1 MARFRRSAAARGA
14 GGNDLASYVTDTSSI
29 TNPIELGFT
38 YSNDDDVD
46 NDINQN
52 GEVRN
57 TDGDDEVVS
66 FLDSVTS
73 ALTGFPGAGGISEW
87 GYSENSLTSATRS
100 ERLSNISFD
109 MNGSIEASL
118 DEIEI
123 NEYPNSASKNT
134 RHRHGNSNRKPLVV
148 IPPGKEM
155 QFRSPKSSNNNNNN
169 RRGGGVDAFSS
180 TSSVGSERSSAS
192 KKRAPVPP
200 LRDPNLE
207 DTEEDQMWEEDCN
220 YDINPTLMFLVLES
234 CDWREATSL
243 LDGKGL
249 ENKGNVWN
257 LGHLFGGNR
266 NQVIAED
273 LAKKRKKELRSQART
288 WIVRRERNGVLRWRM
303 LPLHAAMAFNAPF
316 EVVLRLYHLYP
327 GAVRCRNDQGMLPL
341 HQCFKHGNEDK
352 VLELLL
358 DVFPEALEVVDD
370 KGRLPL
376 GCTPAN
382 GSDNER
388 RSNILKLFS
397 NFQVEKAL
405 KDQNI
410 SDTGA
415 NGNEST
421 HLVGNG
427 SSGNPVQNEEGTI
440 LGAVPRYT
448 TNADY
453 NQVTF
458 NSINGMPSKK
468 TQELVPTGIG
478 EGAITDADRY
488 AMHNKADSENICRNG
503 RRGMG
508 MTGLLPIPEDDT
520 LSPMKNEL
528 KSELLALNDKKLAL
542 SDKMKRRGLKKL
554 FGKKMMEI

>member
-1 MARFRRSAAARGA
+1 MARFRRSVAAG
-14 GGNDLASYVTDTSSI
+14 GGNDSASCVTDTSSI
-29 TNPIELGFT
+29 TNPTEFGFI
-38 YSNDDDVD
+38 YSNDDDEDD
-46 NDINQN
+46 NDK
-52 GEVRN
+52 VRN
-57 TDGDDEVVS
+57 DNNDEVVS
-66 FLDSVTS
+66 FLDSATS

-87 GYSENSLTSATRS
+87 GFSENSLSSATS
-100 ERLSNISFD
+100 ERMSTISFD

-118 DEIEI
+118 DDIEVHACPHSS
-123 NEYPNSASKNT
+123 NKNT
-134 RHRHGNSNRKPLVV
+134 KHRHGHDRKPLVV

-155 QFRSPKSSNNNNNN
+155 QFRSPKSN
-169 RRGGGVDAFSS
+169 RVVGDEFSS
-180 TSSVGSERSSAS
+180 SSSSVVSARSSAS

-200 LRDPNLE
+200 LRDPNLD

-234 CDWREATSL
+234 CDWKEAVSL

-266 NQVIAED
+266 NQVIADD

-316 EVVLRLYHLYP
+316 DVVLRLYHLYP
-327 GAVRCRNDQGMLPL
+327 GAVRCRNDEGMLPL
-341 HQCFKHGNEDK
+341 HQCFKHGNNDK

-358 DVFPEALEVVDD
+358 DVFPEALDVVDD

-376 GCTPAN
+376 GCTPTN

-405 KDQNI
+405 KEKNI
-410 SDTGA
+410 SDTDDNA
-415 NGNEST
+415 VVAASLENPMI
-421 HLVGNG
+421 GNG
-427 SSGNPVQNEEGTI
+427 SVYPAQNEEGTI
-440 LGAVPRYT
+440 LGAAPRYT

-458 NSINGMPSKK
+458 NSIKSFPAKKKQAFVPS
-468 TQELVPTGIG
+468 PTMKQGIG
-478 EGAITDADRY
+478 EEALPDSDRY
-488 AMHNKADSENICRNG
+488 AMLNKGNSENICLNG
-503 RRGMG
+503 RRVM
-508 MTGLLPIPEDDT
+508 GLLPIPEDDI
-520 LSPMKNEL
+520 LSPKKNEL
-528 KSELLALNDKKLAL
+528 KLELLALGEKKLAL
-542 SDKMKRRGLKKL
+542 GDKMGRKGLKKL